1 MSNEVPRIEPA
12 LKTTGSILLRDPQIR
27 EPWHHWLLNA
37 HADDLHSTEILHE
50 LKIPRPSAR
59 IDIAVINGEMCGFE
73 IKSDVD
79 SLARLSRQERAFSA
93 IFDRVSVV
101 VTSRH
106 IKAAKQAI
114 PTWWGIIV
122 AKPLGPDVSFSPKRM
137 ARENRNPNTAALL
150 YMLTRQELIEILKA
164 CGLANGLRGKHHQ
177 HLVEALLAS
186 ISAGDIR
193 KHAKSAF
200 KKRAVFYSGSSSSSS
215 S

>member
-27 EPWHHWLLNA
+27 EPLHHWLLSA
-37 HADDLHSTEILHE
+37 HADDLDSTEILHE

-79 SLARLSRQERAFSA
+79 SLARLARQERAFSA
-93 IFDRVSVV
+93 IFDRVSVD
-101 VTSRH
+101 
-106 IKAAKQAI
+106 AARRTI
-114 PTWWGIIV
+114 PGWWGIIV
-122 AKPLGPDVSFSPKRM
+122 AKPLGPDVSFSSKRM

-150 YMLTRQELIEILKA
+150 YMLTRQELIEILEA
-164 CGLANGLRGKHHQ
+164 CGLANGLRGKPHQ

-186 ISAGDIR
+186 IPAGDIR

-215 S
+215 